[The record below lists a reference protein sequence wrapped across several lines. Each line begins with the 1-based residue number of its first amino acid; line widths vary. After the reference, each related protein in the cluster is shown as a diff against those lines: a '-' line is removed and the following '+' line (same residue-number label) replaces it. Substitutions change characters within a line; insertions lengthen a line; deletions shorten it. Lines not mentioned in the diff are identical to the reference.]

1 MNMKDL
7 LIFQTAARLGTI
19 NGAAEELN
27 YAQSNI
33 TSRIKKLE
41 NDLGVTLFVRHQRGI
56 DLTDEGNI
64 MLPYAQKILVLSE
77 ELTNAVQKEQAA
89 TGKLNIA
96 SVETVIH
103 LPVILST
110 FIQDHPLVDLTL
122 TTGVTK
128 ELIELVKHSKINGAF
143 VTKGE
148 WTADAAL
155 EKVDVFKEKLV
166 LISAAHINSFEQ
178 AINLPLLRFSD
189 GCGYRDK
196 LNEWLKDFD
205 IQPKKVMELG
215 TLETTLGSVI
225 SGLGTAY
232 VPYAAVK
239 PYEKKGQIHCYNLP
253 EAYSHITT
261 VFVYRKQ
268 DYLSPALRSFLQT
281 IEQTKTVTS

>member
-19 NGAAEELN
+19 NGSAEELN

-56 DLTDEGNI
+56 ELTEEGNI
-64 MLPYAQKILVLSE
+64 MLPFAQKILVLSE

-128 ELIELVKHSKINGAF
+128 ELTELVKRSKINGAF

-148 WTADAAL
+148 WTADATL

-166 LISAAHINSFEQ
+166 LISAAHIKSFDH

-189 GCGYRDK
+189 GCGYRDR
-196 LNEWLKDFD
+196 LNEWLEDFD
-205 IQPKKVMELG
+205 IQPRKVRELR
-215 TLETTLGSVI
+215 TLNTGIGSVI
-225 SGLGTAY
+225 SGHATAY

-239 PYEKKGQIHCYNLP
+239 QYEQEGQIRCYNLT

-261 VFVYRKQ
+261 VFVDRKQ
-268 DYLSPALRSFLQT
+268 AYLTPALRSFLQT
-281 IEQTKTVTS
+281 IQQTKTVTS